1 VLFPSAYA
9 FPVPFV
15 RGIRD
20 FEVDREDTSL
30 HPKIIVSAY
39 GDLLAQINEHERP
52 ESLKLLPG
60 ALPESL
66 LPFPEETIRHAL
78 AIYLLHQDYIEE
90 RDIIED
96 AYSFLD
102 NFIPDE
108 EYELFL
114 SLQRSMEE
122 KDRTGPGPER
132 WNRDLS
138 YTMSL
143 LRIRT
148 RKMKKRRKHASQEL
162 KALRRIIGLPDKVFL
177 HGDDDAEEALELE
190 LNL

>member
-1 VLFPSAYA
+1 
-9 FPVPFV
+9 
-15 RGIRD
+15 
-20 FEVDREDTSL
+20 VDREDTSL

-52 ESLKLLPG
+52 VSLKLLPG

-66 LPFPEETIRHAL
+66 LPFPQETIRHAL
-78 AIYLLHQDYIEE
+78 AIYLLHQDYVEE

-114 SLQRSMEE
+114 SLQASMEE
-122 KDRTGPGPER
+122 KDRAESVPGG
-132 WNRDLS
+132 WNQDIS

-148 RKMKKRRKHASQEL
+148 KRMKKRRKHAAQEL
-162 KALRRIIGLPDKVFL
+162 RALRRIIGLPDKIFIQS
-177 HGDDDAEEALELE
+177 DEDAEEALELE

>member
-1 VLFPSAYA
+1 MRFPFRLSEAS
-9 FPVPFV
+9 
-15 RGIRD
+15 GIS
-20 FEVDREDTSL
+20 EVDREDTSL
-30 HPKIIVSAY
+30 HPKSIVSAY

-66 LPFPEETIRHAL
+66 LPFTQETIRHAL
-78 AIYLLHQDYIEE
+78 AIYLLHQDYIED

-114 SLQRSMEE
+114 SLQASMEE
-122 KDRTGPGPER
+122 KDRAESGPGG

-143 LRIRT
+143 LRLRT
-148 RKMKKRRKHASQEL
+148 KRMKKRRKHAAQEL
-162 KALRRIIGLPDKVFL
+162 RALRRIIGLPDKIFVQS
-177 HGDDDAEEALELE
+177 DEDAEEALELE

>member
-1 VLFPSAYA
+1 M
-9 FPVPFV
+9 
-15 RGIRD
+15 
-20 FEVDREDTSL
+20 DREDTSL
-30 HPKIIVSAY
+30 HPKSIVSAY
-39 GDLLAQINEHERP
+39 GDILAQINEHERP

-66 LPFPEETIRHAL
+66 LPFPQEAIRHAL

-108 EYELFL
+108 EYGLFL
-114 SLQRSMEE
+114 SLQASMEE
-122 KDRTGPGPER
+122 KDRTGPGPGR
-132 WNRDLS
+132 WNQDLS

-148 RKMKKRRKHASQEL
+148 RKMKKRRKQASQEL
-162 KALRRIIGLPDKVFL
+162 KSLRRIIGLPDKIFL
-177 HGDDDAEEALELE
+177 LSDDDAEEAKEMELE

>member
-1 VLFPSAYA
+1 M
-9 FPVPFV
+9 
-15 RGIRD
+15 
-20 FEVDREDTSL
+20 DREDTSL
-30 HPKIIVSAY
+30 HLKSIVSAY
-39 GDLLAQINEHERP
+39 CDLLAQVNEHERP

-66 LPFPEETIRHAL
+66 LPFPQETIRHAL

-108 EYELFL
+108 EYELFF
-114 SLQRSMEE
+114 SLQTSMEE
-122 KDRTGPGPER
+122 KDHAEPGPGGR
-132 WNRDLS
+132 WNRDIS

-148 RKMKKRRKHASQEL
+148 KRMKKRRKQASQEL
-162 KALRRIIGLPDKVFL
+162 KALRRIIGLPDKIFL
-177 HGDDDAEEALELE
+177 QGDDEAEEALELE